1 VIRRIAAIVIT
12 DVRIRFRRPSTAVL
26 FLLLSACAY
35 LWIPAPSTG
44 RTLLQINGQRA
55 LYNSGAIGMGTASL
69 ATIFVGLVG
78 FYVISNALRR
88 DVQTRCGFVLASTGM
103 RSGEYLFG
111 KFAGNLAF
119 LITFI
124 GGFMATSMIMQLVRG
139 EAPVEPFVFI
149 EQYAVLVVPGMVVVS
164 ALAILFESIPWLSGR
179 FGDVVYFF
187 VWVMSI
193 GLVASMSE
201 PKSSQPIGWIGILD
215 ISGTGYLFQSLRD
228 VLHTNEVSIGASPFD
243 ASKGV
248 FVFGGLPVSL
258 RLLLPRIGTCLLA
271 APLLGIA
278 SLFFHRFDPARVR
291 VTEKAKRNWIGRINA
306 LAKPFA
312 RVMFALTPSA
322 GPASFARFVLL
333 DAMLTI
339 SAMPIAFIAIVV
351 FNVVSLVVPIR
362 SLAEGVLP
370 MMFAALAIT
379 IAEVACREVRAGTT
393 ALVRSAPQ
401 LRERFVAWKLA
412 ATLLIGGAYFAV
424 AIVRVAIARPS
435 MLVPLVVAIVFVSAA
450 ATMLGVVSANPK
462 AFIVTF
468 LLFWY
473 IAMNDKGATPALD
486 YAGLNG
492 AATPFVVAAYAGMA
506 IAFAASAAA
515 FHAFTLRRA

>member
-1 VIRRIAAIVIT
+1 VIRRVWAIVIN
-12 DVRIRFRRPSTAVL
+12 DVRVRFRRPSTAVL

-35 LWIPAPSTG
+35 MWIPAPSTG
-44 RTLLQINGQRA
+44 RALLQINGQRA
-55 LYNSGAIGMGTASL
+55 LYNSAAIGMGTASL
-69 ATIFVGLVG
+69 ATIFIGLVG

-124 GGFMATSMIMQLVRG
+124 AGFMGTSMIMQLVRG
-139 EAPVEPFVFI
+139 EAPLEPFVFI
-149 EQYAVLVVPGMVVVS
+149 AQYAVLVVPGMVVVS
-164 ALAILFESIPWLSGR
+164 ALAVLFESIPWLSGR
-179 FGDVVYFF
+179 FGDVAYFF

-193 GLVASMSE
+193 GFVASRTDMHSA
-201 PKSSQPIGWIGILD
+201 QPLGWIGIFD
-215 ISGTGYLFQSLRD
+215 ISGTAYLFQSLRG
-228 VLHTNEVSIGASPFD
+228 VLHTNELSIGSSNFD
-243 ASKGV
+243 PSKGV
-248 FVFGGLPVSL
+248 FVFGGLPMAF

-271 APLLGIA
+271 APILGVA

-312 RVMFALTPSA
+312 RMMFALAPS
-322 GPASFARFVLL
+322 GGRASFARSIVL

-339 SAMPIAFIAIVV
+339 SAMPIAFIAIVI
-351 FNVVSLVVPIR
+351 FNVLSMVMP
-362 SLAEGVLP
+362 LARMTSMLAIV
-370 MMFAALAIT
+370 FAALAIT

-393 ALVRSAPQ
+393 ALVRSAPH
-401 LRERFVAWKLA
+401 LRERFAVWKLA
-412 ATLLIGGAYFAV
+412 ATLLIGVAYFAV
-424 AIVRVAIARPS
+424 PIVRVAIGRPS
-435 MLVPLVVAIVFVSAA
+435 MLAPLLVAIVFVCAA
-450 ATMLGVVSANPK
+450 ATMLGIVSANPK
-462 AFIVTF
+462 AFIVAF

-486 YAGLNG
+486 YAGLHG
-492 AATPFVVAAYAGMA
+492 VATPFVIAIYAALA
-506 IAFAASAAA
+506 IAFAAAAAA
-515 FHAFTLRRA
+515 FHALTLRRT